1 VYDDGNVRNPNKPSG
16 SVLASKSAAHYS
28 KNRFYSLTENA
39 ILMGQGPDFVAKL
52 EGNKKSKQRQIGN
65 GVPMELTSAIGRAV
79 QNVLKWN
86 WEGVD
91 DSHTEPEGNRS
102 VAKLENGSGT
112 KLENGSDTKLE
123 NGLDIKMEMDRAP
136 N

>member
-1 VYDDGNVRNPNKPSG
+1 
-16 SVLASKSAAHYS
+16 
-28 KNRFYSLTENA
+28 
-39 ILMGQGPDFVAKL
+39 
-52 EGNKKSKQRQIGN
+52 
-65 GVPMELTSAIGRAV
+65 MELTSAIGRAV

-123 NGLDIKMEMDRAP
+123 NGLDIKMENGSGTKLENGLRTKLENESVFDSLLKDE
-136 N
+136 